1 MDPSQ
6 IPPEIM
12 ALLEELSQGGMA
24 EDQNDLLA
32 AQYKTAGEMRK
43 TPNPAGRTV
52 RDQFI
57 AQNPLEQIAATAQQ
71 IQGGMGQ
78 RGAINQMNDNLGVT
92 GKGVRALMLAK
103 LLRDYQQ
110 PPAPTGE
117 VGGLP
122 QPPAQIPFAETP
134 PWEDPWYPGVDGAP
148 APAPG
153 PRKPPPVAPTP
164 GLRGSTGT
172 TGSW

>member
-1 MDPSQ
+1 MDN

-43 TPNPAGRTV
+43 TPNPQGRTV

-57 AQNPLEQIAATAQQ
+57 AQNPLEQIAATTQQ
-71 IQGGMGQ
+71 IQGNMGQ
-78 RGAINQMNDNLGVT
+78 RDAMNQMNANLGTT

-103 LLRDYQQ
+103 LLRDYQ
-110 PPAPTGE
+110 PAPAPTGV

-122 QPPAQIPFAETP
+122 TPPEAIPFAQTP
-134 PWEDPWYPGVDGAP
+134 PWEDPWYPGVDGVPAP
-148 APAPG
+148 APAPA
-153 PRKPPPVAPTP
+153 KPKAATP
-164 GLRGSTGT
+164 GLRRSTGAT
-172 TGSW
+172 ESW